1 MSATCEQAAEEV
13 TKGLGFDCH
22 HVSTVVSVHNPFDL
36 ASWTMPV
43 LELVVIGGAVFA
55 LVHAVR
61 RFRAGDP
68 INLALWFASLVYL
81 FVTEP
86 PLYFPEWFGLDK
98 QYGFIFAHNVF
109 TVQFM
114 WDRLPL
120 YIVAFYPAI
129 SALAYEVVRILGIFR
144 HRGALV
150 GAIAVAFGCQVFY
163 EIFDMVGPQLKWWA
177 WYDGNDKVNHP
188 ALASVPMNS
197 MLLFASAS
205 MGALAFL
212 VVRIAGSKDAGG
224 APRRGWSL
232 TWRIVVAG
240 VLTPLT
246 MGLFGV
252 PSGLFGGDS
261 PNITAQ
267 AWVLGIELGLVW
279 VAGAWILITHLRRRP
294 GYEPEP
300 VTPFA
305 RIYPLV
311 YLAGMAVAWIG
322 ALPAFLD
329 AEHGL
334 TSDGTPIGSGWY
346 TALCFLGAAAILAVL
361 HTGRRRVAVADPVPW
376 AEASLRDQLP
386 GSSRNSKFNPP
397 GIAPE

>member
-1 MSATCEQAAEEV
+1 MSATCEKAAEEV
-13 TKGLGFDCH
+13 TRNLGFNCH
-22 HVSTVVSVHNPFDL
+22 DVSPVVSFHNPFDL

-43 LELVVIGGAVFA
+43 LELVIISGAVFA

-86 PLYFPEWFGLDK
+86 PLYFPEWFGLSK
-98 QYGFIFAHNVF
+98 QYDFIFAHNVF
-109 TVQFM
+109 SVQFM

-129 SALAYEVVRILGIFR
+129 SALGYEVVRVLGIFK

-150 GAIAVAFGCQVFY
+150 GALAVAFVCQVFY

-197 MLLFASAS
+197 MLLFASVS

-212 VVRIAGSKDAGG
+212 VVKLAGSRSADGD
-224 APRRGWSL
+224 PRRGWSL
-232 TWRIVVAG
+232 AWRIAAAG

-246 MGLFGV
+246 MGVFGI
-252 PSGLFGGDS
+252 PSGLFGGET

-279 VAGAWILITHLRRRP
+279 LAGAWILVTHIQRRHEYQP
-294 GYEPEP
+294 I
-300 VTPFA
+300 TPFA
-305 RIYPLV
+305 RIYPVV
-311 YLAGMAVAWIG
+311 YLAGMTVAWIG

-329 AEHGL
+329 AKNGI

-346 TALCFLGAAAILAVL
+346 TLACYLGAFAVLAVL
-361 HTGRRRVAVADPVPW
+361 HSRRPTAADPAQAAHSAAV
-376 AEASLRDQLP
+376 S
-386 GSSRNSKFNPP
+386 
-397 GIAPE
+397 